1 MAQKWSE
8 VRKTLSPEAEERIRQ
23 KVDAK
28 GVTLNQLPEAR
39 RLTRVLAEATA
50 HAHADADPRQLTTA
64 TLALAEAQ
72 HRLGIMSDADYQKIV
87 RGHAKMVRAMK

>member
-1 MAQKWSE
+1 MKWSDLRRKHAPE
-8 VRKTLSPEAEERIRQ
+8 VEERIRQ
-23 KVDAK
+23 KVAAK
-28 GVTLNQLPEAR
+28 GMMLNQLPEAR
-39 RLTRVLAEATA
+39 QLTRVLAEATA
-50 HAHADADPRQLTTA
+50 DADADPRQLTTA